1 VPVPRRRWS
10 GPPGR
15 PPPTIQAM
23 LKARPAGDCIYDDV
37 ATVQEGMTPKL
48 PDLGHG
54 EAIAFT
60 ADGRQVATIA
70 EGGRTP
76 LRIFRTP

>member
-1 VPVPRRRWS
+1 
-10 GPPGR
+10 
-15 PPPTIQAM
+15 
-23 LKARPAGDCIYDDV
+23 
-37 ATVQEGMTPKL
+37 MTPKL

-54 EAIAFT
+54 DAIAFT